1 MTQIAAVIE
10 PKVVLET
17 TTTEEEV
24 VGEEGLEDAEAPDDD
39 TEGTDEVSE

>member
-1 MTQIAAVIE
+1 MIE

-24 VGEEGLEDAEAPDDD
+24 EGEEGLEDGEAPDDD